1 MEMEMRRS
9 KITLT
14 MLMIAGSLTGS
25 ALAAN
30 GIIMKQRL
38 SDENYC
44 HMQFSAI
51 DPGTLASQHPRL
63 KDSSSGDVVDFYG
76 SCDESP
82 TGRDQVIEQRLEESR
97 HNPASNH

>member
-1 MEMEMRRS
+1 MRRTE
-9 KITLT
+9 ITFA
-14 MLMIAGSLTGS
+14 MLVLAGSLASS
-25 ALAAN
+25 ALAADD

-51 DPGTLASQHPRL
+51 DPGTLASRNPRL

-76 SCDESP
+76 PCDESP
-82 TGRDQVIEQRLEESR
+82 TGQDQVTEQRLEEAW